1 MAVRLHKKY
10 QEDENRFHQV
20 SPFEDRKSYLRLGVT
35 RYFSHYFKA
44 ISTILRL
51 FPIWKKE
58 MIYISQQT
66 RYRID
71 KSSKNNTSNHT
82 TYH

>member
-10 QEDENRFHQV
+10 REDENRFHQV

-44 ISTILRL
+44 ISNLE
-51 FPIWKKE
+51 KGND
-58 MIYISQQT
+58 IYLATDSVS
-66 RYRID
+66 D
-71 KSSKNNTSNHT
+71 
-82 TYH
+82 